1 MGRAAYVQASFAGG
15 EYSQAAQGRID
26 LPTYRT
32 ALNVCLNAVPIEAGA
47 WQRRG
52 GTRLAG
58 LARGGLAAKL
68 IGFDFEQ
75 PFPYQIEISAGF
87 FRYWSE
93 VSLVTTNDDAT
104 ISAISGANPAV
115 ITTTAA
121 HGWSTG
127 NQARV
132 ASNVKLL
139 LRRDLAITVLS
150 PTTFSIADA
159 VTGTAINGGALEA
172 FTAGTVSRIG
182 ETATPYT
189 GDLWRSVRSIQAE
202 TTAVLVNGT
211 QPPYVLTVTQ
221 QPTEATFAQ
230 FALAQADF
238 LDGPYLDPISGSWAT
253 ASALSGVVTIT
264 LSFQSY
270 DAAKAYNIGDYVTSG
285 GQGYI
290 SRVANNQGHT
300 PASSPTQW
308 RAVNAGDPINGG
320 AGFIAADIGRLIRL
334 FSEPPLW
341 TATASY
347 SAGQIVAYTVGD
359 QTSYALATGAITPN
373 LPPGTSLS
381 WSILTGAAVARWT
394 WGRIL
399 SVSASGIT
407 APDFQVGDM
416 TGGGGLASAF
426 DGNTSKS
433 FASSANNSQA
443 TPTRQ
448 AWVPFPWSLGAEVQ
462 YGGIFY
468 RLDFVFI
475 SGFTINFGI
484 PPAGYPFWTN
494 IGTAASLSFDHQV
507 GGHLPAPT
515 QISSA
520 IITPTTDVGFTNAGQ
535 LILNLRA
542 SATLPTTAA
551 DGTLIGTTGV
561 IANTFSPVAVVSTD
575 QTTAWN
581 YAWFEP
587 LASFNQPL
595 PDDGSHIF
603 TAKLG
608 VAQVQFFAPNI
619 ATGAVISVQ
628 IAGDAL
634 LYTNACRKWR
644 LGLFGGSNGYP
655 KCGTYDDNRIWLSG
669 VSGNRVDSSKSGAFR
684 NGALVLDMAP
694 TAPDGTVT
702 DAHAISATFTAPDVN
717 AIFWMEPDQQGIL
730 CGTQAGEWLVGPA
743 APGALSPLNIKADR
757 VTTIGCADI
766 LPRRTDHTLVFVQRY
781 LQKVQ
786 EYFADVYSGKF
797 SSPHLTKNS
806 KHLTPPKLAE
816 IAYQEELAP
825 IVWARL
831 ANGALIGITYQRD
844 SLTTA
849 RGPDLAGAHRH
860 TLGSGRAVR
869 SISVGASASGN
880 LDSLYMA
887 TEEANGGTFHIEMMT
902 RLLSEGFAFSDC
914 WFLDDAL
921 VPTSFAIDA
930 TPITGAPY
938 GGVYLYGLWPLNGKT
953 VAAYL
958 VGLDCGSRGRTD
970 ANVQTITDFVVSNGA
985 IFVPFG
991 DGISQ
996 GCGDGLFTNALV
1008 APFVGAASL
1017 PMVVGFPFTSDGQ
1030 IVRPAT
1036 PQESGSRIGPALGML
1051 RRTDNAAAQLYGC
1064 VSQTIAFGDDFDHL
1078 LPAILTDKARVEL
1091 TPQQLFSGVHR
1102 MPIEGNHDFDS
1113 MLCWRIS
1120 RPYPAFVISVAGF
1133 LKTEEP

>member
-172 FTAGTVSRIG
+172 FTAGTVSRIA

-221 QPTEATFAQ
+221 QPTEAAFAQ
-230 FALAQADF
+230 FDLAQADF
-238 LDGPYLDPISGSWAT
+238 LDGPYLDPIPGSWAT

-308 RAVNAGDPINGG
+308 RAVNAGDPINDG
-320 AGFIAADIGRLIRL
+320 AGFHRGRHRAADPPVLRAAALDRNCELFGRTDRRL
-334 FSEPPLW
+334 YGRRPDQLRARDRGDHAEPAARHL
-341 TATASY
+341 
-347 SAGQIVAYTVGD
+347 
-359 QTSYALATGAITPN
+359 AL
-373 LPPGTSLS
+373 L
-381 WSILTGAAVARWT
+381 VD
-394 WGRIL
+394 
-399 SVSASGIT
+399 
-407 APDFQVGDM
+407 PDRR
-416 TGGGGLASAF
+416 GGGALDLGSHPLGVGFGHHGTGLSGRRHDRRRRARL
-426 DGNTSKS
+426 GVR
-433 FASSANNSQA
+433 
-443 TPTRQ
+443 RQ
-448 AWVPFPWSLGAEVQ
+448 YIQELRVIGEQLAGHPDAPAWVPFPWSLGAEVQ

-717 AIFWMEPDQQGIL
+717 EIFWMEPDQQGIL